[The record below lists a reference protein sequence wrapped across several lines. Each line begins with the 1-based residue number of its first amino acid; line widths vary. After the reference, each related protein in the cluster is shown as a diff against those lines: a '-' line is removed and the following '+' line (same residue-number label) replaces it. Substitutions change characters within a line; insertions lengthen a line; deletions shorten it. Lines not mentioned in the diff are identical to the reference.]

1 MLIGMSLVNTRRNAP
16 PGAASNANRVHRVV
30 WQGAALAIGAVIVG
44 GVGRIAITGD
54 AEVMNAIMAA
64 AFGLYAVALGSTGII
79 AGQAWLGWFSYLALA
94 ASTALW
100 MFGHE
105 PWAYLLAAASA
116 VVVLIVPG
124 ALMLQRKSA
133 A

>member
-1 MLIGMSLVNTRRNAP
+1 
-16 PGAASNANRVHRVV
+16 VV
-30 WQGAALAIGAVIVG
+30 WQGAALAIGAVIIG
-44 GVGRIAITGD
+44 GLGHTMLTGD
-54 AEVMNAIMAA
+54 PAVMNAIMAA
-64 AFGLYAVALGSTGII
+64 AFGLYGVALGSTGII
-79 AGQAWLGWFSYLALA
+79 AGQAWLKWFSYLALA

-105 PWAYLLAAASA
+105 PWAYLLAAACA
-116 VVVLIVPG
+116 ILVLIVPG